1 MKSSTPCTVV
11 EAPEHIVLSRTD
23 SIGDVVLTLPLA
35 GLLKQRFPGVR
46 ITFIGR
52 GYTRPV
58 LERCSHVDRV
68 ITFEELTTG
77 DAVGMLRS
85 LRADAIVHVFPQ
97 RDVAHWAKSAGIPRR
112 IGTSHRWWHWL
123 TCNERV
129 SFSRRKSEL
138 HEAQLNVKLLGPLGM
153 NDVPD
158 TTALA
163 ARTGFVVPQA
173 DATVRA
179 LLRPHRVHVVLHP
192 GSKGSAAEWGLARFA
207 ELIRALDPERYQVF
221 ITGTKDEADR
231 YRATLPVDLS
241 HVIDTG
247 GTLTLDQL
255 IQLIGACDA
264 LVAASTGPLHIAA
277 ASGIR
282 AIGLFVPR
290 RPVHPGRW
298 VPIGRDA
305 HALVFDP
312 DCADCAAG
320 KKCDC
325 IRRIT
330 PQRVLA
336 LLEPLR
342 AH

>member
-1 MKSSTPCTVV
+1 MKSSTPCTVAK
-11 EAPEHIVLSRTD
+11 APEHIVLSRTD

-58 LERCSHVDRV
+58 LERCTQVDRV
-68 ITFEELTTG
+68 ITFEELTSG

-97 RDVAHWAKSAGIPRR
+97 REVARWARSAGIPRR

-123 TCNERV
+123 MCNERV

-138 HEAQLNVKLLGPLGM
+138 HEAQLNVKLLAPLGVEE
-153 NDVPD
+153 VPD
-158 TTALA
+158 T
-163 ARTGFVVPQA
+163 ARLVELTGFVVPQA
-173 DATVRA
+173 DMTVRT
-179 LLRPHRVHVVLHP
+179 LMRKDRVHVVLHP
-192 GSKGSAAEWGLARFA
+192 GSKGSAVEWGLDRFA
-207 ELIRALDPERYQVF
+207 ELIRALDPDQYQVF
-221 ITGTKDEADR
+221 LTGTKEEADR
-231 YRATLPVDLS
+231 YRATLPVDLA

-255 IQLIGACDA
+255 IQLIGACDT

-298 VPIGRDA
+298 APIGRDA

-312 DCADCAAG
+312 GCVDCAAG
-320 KKCDC
+320 RRCDC
-325 IRRIT
+325 IHRIT

-336 LLEPLR
+336 LLEPLQP
-342 AH
+342 H